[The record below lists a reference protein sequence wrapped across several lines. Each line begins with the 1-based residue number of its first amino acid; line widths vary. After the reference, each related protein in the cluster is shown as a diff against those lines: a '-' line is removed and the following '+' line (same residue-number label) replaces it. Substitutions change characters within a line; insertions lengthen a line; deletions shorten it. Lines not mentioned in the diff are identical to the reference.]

1 MDDDR
6 GRPRHRSVFGS
17 TFGGPR
23 PTVGPPLGRAP
34 DRGQGRG
41 QGRDQGLAPWRSD
54 SGSWRYRPAWFQPAR
69 RPATQPPPIGAVGP
83 PPSQRRTTVIMVV
96 VACVLAVAVLLG
108 GGVVLATRS
117 GDGGQPAAA
126 APAPPAPL
134 QTGTT
139 RLSSESFA
147 MTLPAGWEEQIIEPL
162 GGGRP
167 DPDERMVVGPN
178 RPGLGSVVF
187 VSARETTGTLSELA
201 ADELRSVHDSAIFF
215 DIDGPRLR
223 TVAGAQAAVL
233 DFTMGQ
239 GPNATAKRRVLVLH
253 QGRLFQ
259 LSLDSNLTWAH
270 ADRQAV
276 DQMLGSWRWV
286 G

>member
-6 GRPRHRSVFGS
+6 GRPSHRSVFGS

-34 DRGQGRG
+34 DRD

-69 RPATQPPPIGAVGP
+69 RAAAPPPPAEAVGP
-83 PPSQRRTTVIMVV
+83 PPSRRRTTVIMVV
-96 VACVLAVAVLLG
+96 VACLLAVALLLG
-108 GGVVLATRS
+108 GGVMLAARS
-117 GDGGQPAAA
+117 GDGGHPAAA
-126 APAPPAPL
+126 APAPPGPL

-139 RLSSESFA
+139 RLGSESFA
-147 MTLPAGWEEQIIEPL
+147 MTLPAGWQEQPIEPL
-162 GGGRP
+162 GGGKP
-167 DPDERMVVGPN
+167 GPDERMVIGPD
-178 RPGLGSVVF
+178 RPGLESMVF
-187 VSARETTGTLSELA
+187 VNADEATGTLSELA
-201 ADELRSVHDSAIFF
+201 ADELRSVHESAIYF

-239 GPNATAKRRVLVLH
+239 GPNAAAKRRVLVLH
-253 QGRLFQ
+253 QGRLFR
-259 LSLDSNLTWAH
+259 LSLDTSLAG
-270 ADRQAV
+270 AESDRQAV

-286 G
+286 R